1 MKIATNSVKVN
12 EVKIDD
18 ILVGETFVVERKSRK
33 DEIGYYMKID
43 RNSGLV
49 WKGTSTPQYVAVNLI
64 TGQLRAFPLGAMV
77 VPHEITLNI

>member
-1 MKIATNSVKVN
+1 MKIATNSIKVK

-18 ILVGETFVVERKSRK
+18 IPVGETFVVERKSRK

-49 WKGTSTPQYVAVNLI
+49 WKGTSQYFAVNLL
-64 TGQLRAFPLGAMV
+64 TGQLRAFPFEAMV
-77 VPHEITLNI
+77 TPHEITLNI